1 MDTIEIQ
8 LMRIAMLPQK
18 TIEALKDFVL
28 ERDKSYPPT
37 FVGRKDIIKTI
48 RDTSELVYK
57 KYKNDSFQP
66 AATQLVHGAPGA
78 GKSSLLMHLQKAV
91 AWKDFKDISGTSR
104 PDPLVFYLT
113 GPASFMDLNSFGH
126 DLKTCLTEGHR
137 GSLSTSSKTIT
148 EGSAGIGSIVKG
160 SHAVESHNEY
170 HDPIEAIIRDRSI
183 KWNRPLI
190 IAIDEFQ
197 NIRGDW
203 NKNENQGSH
212 LHVEVLQKLH
222 DGAYGKPIMLVLG
235 GLCDVPDKLFKCGIT
250 RFPNSNNHPIGAF
263 NRGYEGDD
271 ETTELIEAWREKFE
285 IPEGPWQEEILQ
297 MAEEGSHWP
306 MHIHNS
312 LCALAKEIVDNN
324 CEMNHLNL
332 KRVRDNAAQLRESYY
347 SMRISPELEASE
359 YLLATVMK
367 EIPAHGEQGSKMKIY
382 DIVKSIEETTSNH
395 PTNCPGWRIPK
406 GIDDAEEY
414 AAHLIHQGF
423 IQKQED
429 RFYYCPIPS
438 LKSYVLEHCSP
449 SLD

>member
-1 MDTIEIQ
+1 
-8 LMRIAMLPQK
+8 MLPPE
-18 TIEALKDFVL
+18 TIEALKQFVL

-78 GKSSLLMHLQKAV
+78 GKSSLLLHLQKSV
-91 AWKDFKDISGTSR
+91 AWKDFKDIYGTSR
-104 PDPLVFYLT
+104 PDPLVLYLA
-113 GPASFMDLNSFGH
+113 GPARFTDLNSFGH
-126 DLKTCLTEGHR
+126 DLQTCLTDGHR
-137 GSLSTSSKTIT
+137 DSLSTSKKTII
-148 EGSAGIGSIVKG
+148 EGSAGIGSIGKVG
-160 SHAVESHNEY
+160 RAIESHNEFY
-170 HDPIEAIIRDRSI
+170 DPIEAITRDGSI
-183 KWNRPLI
+183 NWNRPLI

-203 NKNENQGSH
+203 NKKENQGSH

-222 DGAYGKPIMLVLG
+222 DGSYGKPIMLVLG
-235 GLCDVPDKLFKCGIT
+235 GLCDVPDRLFQFGIT
-250 RFPNSNNHPIGAF
+250 RLPDENNHPIGAF

-312 LCALAKEIVDNN
+312 LRALSKEIVDNG
-324 CEMNHLNL
+324 EMSNLNL
-332 KRVRDNAAQLRESYY
+332 KRVRENAAQRRISYY
-347 SMRISPELEASE
+347 RKRINPQLRASK
-359 YLLATVMK
+359 YLLASVMK
-367 EIPAHGEQGSKMKIY
+367 KIPAYGEQGSNLEFP
-382 DIVKSIEETTSNH
+382 DIVERIRKTISNSH
-395 PTNCPGWRIPK
+395 SESPSWEIPT
-406 GIDDAEEY
+406 GIKNAEEY
-414 AAHLIHQGF
+414 VALLIHQGL
-423 IQKQED
+423 IQMQED
-429 RFYYCPIPS
+429 HCYYCPIPS

-449 SLD
+449 SSD